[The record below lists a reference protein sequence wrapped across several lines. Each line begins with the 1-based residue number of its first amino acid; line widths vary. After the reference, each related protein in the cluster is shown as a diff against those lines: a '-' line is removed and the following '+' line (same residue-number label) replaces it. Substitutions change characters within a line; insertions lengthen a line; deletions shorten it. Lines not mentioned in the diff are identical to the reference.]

1 MSQNNI
7 TLAPLQPEDREQFIL
22 HGPVVPEEE
31 AGNWSEDDEIFVFLQ

>member
-22 HGPVVPEEE
+22 HGPAVPEE